1 MSDNFIDRPEGI
13 LWFESA
19 AVRDHF
25 KPAGLTEI
33 RDLCAGS
40 SSLRRTL
47 SEFGTRLIVLYW
59 VQQREGGW
67 SPTSEKRRFR
77 VPAHCVIV
85 WIEVMWFER

>member
-59 VQQREGGW
+59 VQQGEGGLESHLRREKGS
-67 SPTSEKRRFR
+67 SPSSLCDK
-77 VPAHCVIV
+77 V
-85 WIEVMWFER
+85 